1 LTSIGLACR
10 TWPLHKLLCAF
21 AKSLGLGPHVF
32 ALVSQTE
39 SHCADAA
46 QTPETPGV
54 RVKLFF
60 IAFTPLLFVAAF
72 AARYLSA
79 NVIVFQGGV
88 VR

>member
-1 LTSIGLACR
+1 MLGFGKK
-10 TWPLHKLLCAF
+10 TWSVPNY
-21 AKSLGLGPHVF
+21 S
-32 ALVSQTE
+32 
-39 SHCADAA
+39 
-46 QTPETPGV
+46 
-54 RVKLFF
+54 